1 LKQHPDAFFTL
12 MDDVIQVC
20 PTDTLPYLIHDRL
33 YPNVEVGYTI
43 ETEAI
48 TKWFVNEMSIP

>member
-1 LKQHPDAFFTL
+1 